1 VRLAAALL
9 ALACAAPRAFADR
22 APRTPSPRIAWD
34 LDGDPDEPPSKKTT
48 FLLDKSERKDV
59 HAKRAPRPAADK
71 VLTLHNV
78 WTNESLP
85 IVAAPGAPVPPE
97 EFDELVRCH
106 YTNQATSMDQRLLA
120 TLRRAAQKFNTSY
133 IEIVSGFRAPKYQ
146 LMLRKK
152 GHEVARDSEHPRG
165 HAVDFRIPEV
175 PTRVLLRFVRSLH
188 AGGVGYYPDSK
199 FVHTDVGRVR
209 FWRGH

>member
-1 VRLAAALL
+1 MRTVSLAIVLLAARG
-9 ALACAAPRAFADR
+9 ALAR
-22 APRTPSPRIAWD
+22 APACPPRVA
-34 LDGDPDEPPSKKTT
+34 LDVDADPDEPPSKKTA
-48 FLLDKSERKDV
+48 FLRDKADRRDV
-59 HAKRAPRPAADK
+59 RARVPRPAADK

-85 IVAAPGAPVPPE
+85 IVAAPGAPLPPE

-106 YTNQATSMDQRLLA
+106 YTNQAIAMDQRLLA
-120 TLRRAAQKFNTSY
+120 TILRAAAKFGSTY

-165 HAVDFRIPEV
+165 HAVDFRIPTV
-175 PTRVLLRFVRSLH
+175 PTRALLKFVRSLH
-188 AGGVGYYPDSK
+188 LGGVGYYPDSR
-199 FVHTDVGRVR
+199 FVHDDVGRIR

>member
-1 VRLAAALL
+1 MIDKNYR
-9 ALACAAPRAFADR
+9 RD
-22 APRTPSPRIAWD
+22 
-34 LDGDPDEPPSKKTT
+34 
-48 FLLDKSERKDV
+48 DKSTRGV
-59 HAKRAPRPAADK
+59 RAAADK
-71 VLTLHNV
+71 VLTLQNV

-85 IVAAPGAPVPPE
+85 NVEAPGGAPPPA

-106 YTNQATSMDQRLLA
+106 YTNQAISMDQRLLQ
-120 TLRRAAQKFNTSY
+120 TMLLAAAKFGASY

-165 HAVDFRIPEV
+165 HAVDFRIPDV
-175 PTRVLLRFVRSLH
+175 PTNVLLRFVRSLRI
-188 AGGVGYYPDSK
+188 GGVGYYPDSK
-199 FVHTDVGRVR
+199 FVHCDVGRVR

>member
-1 VRLAAALL
+1 VRSCAIAIVLLTAGAADV
-9 ALACAAPRAFADR
+9 RAR
-22 APRTPSPRIAWD
+22 APACPPRVA
-34 LDGDPDEPPSKKTT
+34 LDVDTDPDEPPSKKTA
-48 FLLDKSERKDV
+48 FLRDKADRKDV
-59 HAKRAPRPAADK
+59 RARAPRPAADK

-85 IVAAPGAPVPPE
+85 IVAAPGAPLPPE

-106 YTNQATSMDQRLLA
+106 YTNQAIAMDQRLLQ
-120 TLRRAAQKFNTSY
+120 TILRAAVKFRTSY

-175 PTRVLLRFVRSLH
+175 PTRTLLRFVRSLRL
-188 AGGVGYYPDSK
+188 GGVGYYPDSR
-199 FVHTDVGRVR
+199 FVHADVGRVR

>member
-1 VRLAAALL
+1 MIAV
-9 ALACAAPRAFADR
+9 LACAGAAWGDAQERIALDVDGDEEPASKKTQLLRDKVERQDVRLVKAPRA
-22 APRTPSPRIAWD
+22 
-34 LDGDPDEPPSKKTT
+34 
-48 FLLDKSERKDV
+48 
-59 HAKRAPRPAADK
+59 AADK

-85 IVAAPGAPVPPE
+85 IVAAPGAPLPPAG
-97 EFDELVRCH
+97 FDELVRCH
-106 YTNQATSMDQRLLA
+106 YTNQAISMDQRLLQ
-120 TLRRAAQKFNTSY
+120 TILRAAAKFQASY

-165 HAVDFRIPEV
+165 HAVDFRIPDV
-175 PTRVLLRFVRSLH
+175 PTNVLLRFVRSLRL
-188 AGGVGYYPDSK
+188 GGVGYYPESK
-199 FVHTDVGRVR
+199 FVHCDVGRVR